1 MDAKLHSSAVLIFG
15 AQPKQRT
22 VLFMAQFVWCK
33 NEERRIPAFRC
44 LLCKDNCQPAQKG
57 VADVDNS
64 LEILL
69 KSGKYRERFL
79 MKRKAQIIEVDEHLF
94 EGDVGVVERVEKSD
108 EEQQLD
114 GRVFLLEEGKL
125 KPFSPED
132 YTTSILYQVIDSFR
146 VESKLVR
153 PEEPGNLVFEGRKP
167 SKRTVPVM
175 IAKQGEV
182 TLFPSWEELEA
193 DPTPLAEAA
202 EVMGVVPVRQIF
214 VLKRR

>member
-1 MDAKLHSSAVLIFG
+1 
-15 AQPKQRT
+15 
-22 VLFMAQFVWCK
+22 
-33 NEERRIPAFRC
+33 
-44 LLCKDNCQPAQKG
+44 LLD
-57 VADVDNS
+57 
-64 LEILL
+64 ILL

-79 MKRKAQIIEVDEHLF
+79 MKRKAQVIEVDEHLF
-94 EGDVGVVERVEKSD
+94 DGDLAVAERVEKSD
-108 EEQQLD
+108 DEQQLD

-125 KPFSPED
+125 KPFSLED
-132 YTTSILYQVIDSFR
+132 YTASVLYQVVDSFR

-175 IAKQGEV
+175 VAREGEV

-193 DPTPLAEAA
+193 NPTPLAEAA